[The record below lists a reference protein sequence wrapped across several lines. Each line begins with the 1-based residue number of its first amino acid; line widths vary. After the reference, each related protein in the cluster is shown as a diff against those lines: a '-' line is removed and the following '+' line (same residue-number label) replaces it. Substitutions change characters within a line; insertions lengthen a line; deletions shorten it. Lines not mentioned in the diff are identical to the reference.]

1 MTITDH
7 WSVEVFLDER
17 DNETRAEATVR
28 RDRGELRGRGRARR
42 HPADWNVPQIGA
54 ELAASR
60 ALADL
65 AHKLLD
71 AAASDIEAVTHERVR
86 LTR

>member
-1 MTITDH
+1 MSITDH
-7 WSVEVFLDER
+7 WSVDIYLDER
-17 DNETRAEATVR
+17 PNETRAEALIR
-28 RDRGELRGRGRARR
+28 RDREELRGRGRARR

-71 AAASDIEAVTHERVR
+71 TAAVDIEEVTHERVR
-86 LTR
+86 LTH

>member
-7 WSVEVFLDER
+7 WSVDVYLDER
-17 DNETRAEATVR
+17 DNETRAEALVR
-28 RDRGELRGRGRARR
+28 RDREEVRGHGRARR

-71 AAASDIEAVTHERVR
+71 ATASDIESVTHERVR
-86 LTR
+86 LTH

>member
-1 MTITDH
+1 MDITEH
-7 WSVEVFLDER
+7 WSVDIYLDER
-17 DNETRAEATVR
+17 ENETRAEALIR
-28 RDRGELRGRGRARR
+28 RDREELRGRGRARR
-42 HPADWNVPQIGA
+42 HPGDWNVPQIGA

-71 AAASDIEAVTHERVR
+71 TAAADIEEVTHERVR
-86 LTR
+86 LTH